1 MTMPTDALPSVHCP
15 KCLGDTFKILVR
27 LDEETYEIAWYT
39 LQGFCD
45 ACGSQVKLPTPIPL
59 EV

>member
-1 MTMPTDALPSVHCP
+1 MTMPTDALPSAFCP
-15 KCLGDTFKILVR
+15 KCLGDTFNILVR

-39 LQGFCD
+39 LQGLCHE
-45 ACGSQVKLPTPIPL
+45 CGSQVKLPTPIPL